1 MTKKVV
7 SYARAARKTGEGS
20 VVEQIERGKAFA
32 AVRGWALV
40 GCFTDAENND
50 ALFKARPGIRSLC
63 AYMDREPVD
72 IVLCD
77 SPLTVSD
84 NRTHVARFL
93 NELGRRKIELWSAAM
108 TERVTPYNLP
118 RTDNGTDQAQAT
130 RVHFPENDYG
140 IRPAGYGYKLSSA
153 TDAAGRRIAG
163 YRMVHPE
170 QAEVIRSI
178 FRLYAAGRSPRDI
191 ASTLNAEGI
200 EGPDGRPWCEEAIA
214 ENRACGT
221 GILNNTLYVGMRQN
235 ADGEFDGYVPALRI
249 VSDEL
254 WHRVRQQQAN
264 VRRRYSRSW

>member
-32 AVRGWALV
+32 SARGWALV

-77 SPLTVSD
+77 APLNVSD
-84 NRTHVARFL
+84 NRTHVTRFL
-93 NELGRRKIELWSAAM
+93 NELGRREIELWSTAM
-108 TERVTPYNLP
+108 TERVTPHNLP
-118 RTDNGTDQAQAT
+118 RIDQAKAT
-130 RVHFPENDYG
+130 STHCPENDQRV
-140 IRPAGYGYKLSSA
+140 RPTGYGYKLASGI
-153 TDAAGRRIAG
+153 DAAGRRILG
-163 YRMVHPE
+163 YRVVHPE
-170 QAEVIRSI
+170 QAEVIRRI
-178 FRLYAAGRSPRDI
+178 FRLYAAGRSARDI

-214 ENRACGT
+214 GNRARGT